1 MTARGV
7 EVRAHGITKAY
18 DHGLVTALAGVDLQ
32 VERGERVAIMG
43 RTGSGKSTLLGII
56 ARLDTFDAGE
66 LLIDGLSSSELG
78 NPERWRAENLGMVF
92 QFHHLLP
99 HLSAL
104 ENVELPLC
112 GLPRRSRGGPGRASA
127 LLEELSLGHRKRTLA
142 AHLSGGERQIAA
154 VARALVNRPRILLA
168 DEPTG
173 NVDSRTGETILTAL
187 TDWSR
192 RTGGTLMVVT
202 HDSGAADA
210 MDRTIE
216 LSDGRV
222 LDQRSD

>member
-1 MTARGV
+1 MTSRGV
-7 EVRAHGITKAY
+7 EVLAHGITKAY
-18 DHGLVTALAGVDLQ
+18 DHGLVTALAGVDIH
-32 VERGERVAIMG
+32 VRSGERVAIVG

-56 ARLDTFDAGE
+56 ARLDPFDDGE
-66 LLIDGLSSSELG
+66 LLIDGLLPGQLG
-78 NPERWRAENLGMVF
+78 VAERWRAENLGMVF

-112 GLPRRSRGGPGRASA
+112 GLPRRSRGKPGRAGD
-127 LLEELSLGHRKRTLA
+127 LLDELSLGHRKNTLA

-173 NVDSRTGETILTAL
+173 NVDSLTGETILAAL
-187 TDWSR
+187 TAWSR
-192 RTGGTLMVVT
+192 RTAGTLMVVT
-202 HDSGAADA
+202 HDSEVAGA
-210 MDRTIE
+210 MDRTVE
-216 LSDGRV
+216 LRDGRV
-222 LDQRSD
+222 LERRSG